1 MSAGETIRAV
11 LLDLDDTLFDHQHC
25 AREALLGV
33 RGLHDGLAAVDPT
46 TLEQSHA
53 RILEEL
59 HLEVLAGHVDLDAA
73 RIERFRRLYLVAG
86 LDADEHLVTRTA
98 AAYRAG
104 YIAARRPVEGAAAFL
119 KAVRVRASV
128 VIVSNN
134 LLHEQREKL
143 RDCGL
148 DGYVD
153 SLVVSEE
160 VGVSKPSARIFEVAL
175 QRARVRADAAV
186 MIGDSWAND
195 IEGAR
200 AAGIRAIWFNRD
212 GSASPDAAVPVLRS
226 LELSAGTWGL
236 IFGDPRRLREDALQ
250 LVRSDPEV

>member
-1 MSAGETIRAV
+1 MLI
-11 LLDLDDTLFDHQHC
+11 DLDDTLFDHQHC

-33 RGLHDGLAAVDPT
+33 RGLHDGLAAVDAV
-46 TLEQSHA
+46 TLEQWHA

-59 HLEVLAGHVDLDAA
+59 HLAVLAGHVDLDAA

-86 LDADEHLVTRTA
+86 LEADEDLASRTA

-104 YIAARRPVEGAAAFL
+104 YIEARKPVDGAAAFL
-119 KAVRVRASV
+119 EAIRTRASV

-143 RDCGL
+143 RGCGL
-148 DGYVD
+148 DRYVD
-153 SLVVSEE
+153 VLVVSEE
-160 VGVSKPSARIFEVAL
+160 VGVSKPATRIFEVAL
-175 QRARVRADAAV
+175 ERAGVRASEAV

-195 IEGAR
+195 VEGAR
-200 AAGIRAIWFNRD
+200 AAGIRPVWFNRD
-212 GSASPDAAVPVLRS
+212 RSIPPDATVPVLRS
-226 LELSAGTWGL
+226 LELSGGTWRV
-236 IFGDPRRLREDALQ
+236 IFGDANPLREDALQ